1 MASIFILKVLAIVVF
16 PSLSA
21 VLTDECEKHL
31 DTKWMD
37 EGSGEGIFQF
47 EHKKKS
53 HEHTQPVLRS
63 VVECG
68 AVNFERDFR
77 GSGRSFIRD
86 YRTFTPYP

>member
-16 PSLSA
+16 PGLSA

-53 HEHTQPVLRS
+53 RTHTASLRFS
-63 VVECG
+63 
-68 AVNFERDFR
+68 RWM
-77 GSGRSFIRD
+77 
-86 YRTFTPYP
+86 